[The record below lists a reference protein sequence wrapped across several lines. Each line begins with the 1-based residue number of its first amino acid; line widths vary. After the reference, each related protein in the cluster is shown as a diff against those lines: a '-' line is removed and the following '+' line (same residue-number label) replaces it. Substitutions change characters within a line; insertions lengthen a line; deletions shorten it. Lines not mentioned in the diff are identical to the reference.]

1 MKFVIDSPADGRYAF
16 AVLTDDG
23 QLLAQGRQ
31 FGDKSAVLGVV
42 ADMMRE
48 LGGAAVEDL
57 TEATHPPHAPASA
70 EVPRR
75 DEPDMADL
83 GRSGIPPV

>member
-1 MKFVIDSPADGRYAF
+1 MKFVIDSPTDGRYAF
-16 AVLTDDG
+16 AILTDDG

-31 FGDKSAVLGVV
+31 FGDKSAALGAV
-42 ADMMRE
+42 ADVMRE
-48 LGGAAVEDL
+48 LPGATVEDL
-57 TEATHPPHAPASA
+57 TEGTQSPHAPASA

-75 DEPDMADL
+75 DEADMADL